1 MHLFKL
7 AILPFMLLIVLNA
20 CGVQPKT
27 TLYQQLGGQAGI
39 DRLTDKF
46 IERIGQDKQI
56 LPFFAATKIS
66 YFRSQFAVHLC
77 ALSDGPCQYN
87 GDTMAQIHTGM
98 AIKHSDFNRV
108 VELLVA
114 AMDDANIPQR
124 AQNQLLARLAPMRKE
139 VIQPLQQ

>member
-7 AILPFMLLIVLNA
+7 VILPFMLLTLLNA
-20 CGVQPKT
+20 CSTQPKT

-39 DRLTDKF
+39 NTLTDKL

-66 YFRSQFAVHLC
+66 YFRTQFALHLC
-77 ALSDGPCQYN
+77 AISDGPCQYN
-87 GDTMAQIHTGM
+87 GDTLAQIHTGM

-114 AMDDANIPQR
+114 AMDDAKIAQR
-124 AQNQLLARLAPMRKE
+124 AQNQLLARLAPMRKD
-139 VIQPLQQ
+139 VIHPL